1 MTETKPS
8 KEKDNFGQNS
18 LEKHLLIDSVN
29 ITAMSKQ
36 MKVKVGAF
44 LTNLMCKNLKF
55 SIGSHE

>member
-1 MTETKPS
+1 
-8 KEKDNFGQNS
+8 
-18 LEKHLLIDSVN
+18 
-29 ITAMSKQ
+29 